1 MERFGEKMYE
11 KIDVY
16 EYLSGISYP
25 GRGIICGMT
34 EGVKHSVSAYFI
46 MGRSA
51 NSRNRV
57 FREEDGNTVTIYP
70 FDPSKVEDP
79 SLVIY
84 SPVRQHGNQLI
95 VTNGDQTD
103 TIYDGIAHGGSFEDA
118 LLTRKYEP
126 DSPNFTPRISSIVN
140 VNVGSAKYK
149 MSILKSLEPDGA
161 CLRATWHYEGVS
173 GTGHLIHTYE
183 GDGNPLP
190 SFCGEPRTIAIPSDI
205 DEFAN
210 GLWNALDSDNKIS
223 LFVRYTE
230 WGSGKIETRLF
241 NKYE

>member
-1 MERFGEKMYE
+1 MYE

-16 EYLSGISYP
+16 EYLRGISYP

-34 EGVKHSVSAYFI
+34 EGKTHSVSAYFI

-57 FREEDGNTVTIYP
+57 FREEEGNTVTIYP

-84 SPVRQHGNQLI
+84 SPVRQYENTLI

-103 TIYDGIAHGGSFEDA
+103 TVYDGLKAGESFEEA
-118 LLTRKYEP
+118 LMSRTYEP
-126 DSPNFTPRISSIVN
+126 DAPNFTPRISSAVN
-140 VNVGSAKYK
+140 VTNGDYK

-161 CLRATWHYEGVS
+161 CLRATWAYEGVS
-173 GTGHLIHTYE
+173 GTGHIIHTYE

-190 SFCGEPRTIAIPSDI
+190 SFCGEPRTITIPPCVNCLAD
-205 DEFAN
+205 
-210 GLWNALDSDNKIS
+210 GLWNALNEDNKIS
-223 LFVRYTE
+223 LFVRYTDLKTGE
-230 WGSGKIETRLF
+230 ISVRLF
-241 NKYE
+241 NKYN